1 MQLSI
6 KKQTQILYG
15 KHAIVIGGGTGI
27 GLAIAQML
35 ADEGAL
41 VTITG
46 RNQDTL
52 NAVTSDRIIGIAM
65 DVRNETHVCRQIK
78 EAVNINGPIQIC
90 IPNAGIAE
98 GKALYKTTTEFWRN
112 MMATNLDGAFYTI
125 RESLNSMRKTNWG
138 RVITISSIAGLK
150 GQKGAACYTASKH
163 GLVGLTRALSEDFI
177 DTGITFNT
185 VCPGYVDT
193 PLVRQNIDSISKR
206 SGLSKKNALELMI
219 SANRNKRLISTK
231 EVAATVLWLC
241 QYNSSS
247 INGQAIEISGGQ
259 V

>member
-1 MQLSI
+1 MQLSAR
-6 KKQTQILYG
+6 KPTQILSD
-15 KHAIVIGGGTGI
+15 KHAVVTGGGTGI

-46 RNQDTL
+46 RNKDTL
-52 NAVTSDRIIGIAM
+52 NTASSDRITGITM
-65 DVRNETHVCRQIK
+65 DVRNEADVCRKIQ
-78 EAVNINGPIQIC
+78 EAVDINGPIQIC
-90 IPNAGIAE
+90 VPNAGIAE
-98 GKALYKTTTEFWRN
+98 GKALYKTTAEFWRN

-125 RESLNSMRKTNWG
+125 RESLNSMYKTDWG

-150 GQKGAACYTASKH
+150 GLKGAACYTASKH

-185 VCPGYVDT
+185 ICPGYVDT

-206 SGLSKKNALELMI
+206 TGLSHDEALNLMI
-219 SANRNKRLISTK
+219 SANRNKRLISTN
-231 EVAATVLWLC
+231 EVAAAVLWLC
-241 QYNSSS
+241 QSHSES